1 MVDKLTVTTVGLF
14 AAKEF
19 LLIAKNN
26 GINPV
31 NAINMVN
38 KGMLG
43 NFITLTYEVNIPDG
57 QMVMIRK
64 KLMQEITDTKL
75 LVALYEH
82 GDWSRVYILAKSAFR

>member
-14 AAKEF
+14 AARQF
-19 LLIAKNN
+19 LLIARDQ
-26 GINPV
+26 GI
-31 NAINMVN
+31 NAINLVN

-43 NFITLTYEVNIPDG
+43 NFITLTYEVDVPDG

-75 LVALYEH
+75 LAALYEH
-82 GDWSRVYILAKSAFR
+82 GDWSRVYILAKSTFR